1 MAYIKSA
8 YYGDEKQM
16 RNITKVLQDKILG
29 TTLEVDVNEKLIP
42 PFEVT
47 EKTSLTSQE
56 EKKIREAA
64 SAQCGGNDQQCIEAQ
79 EAKLRQDSLA
89 AKERALNSSANV
101 IKGRRL
107 TVNVVDEKGKLRRL
121 VVPDGQKFKLDQIS
135 FSDPQKGPLQVP
147 KWETVQNQ
155 FKLMGTLILATA
167 VYVFGIVATYT
178 VFMQEFNRKILFVV
192 PLVAISIFIP
202 FSGYVM
208 IFLYFVFNGAIKRYL
223 GEL

>member
-16 RNITKVLQDKILG
+16 RNITQVLQDKILG
-29 TTLEVDVNEKLIP
+29 TTLEVDVDEKLIP
-42 PFEVT
+42 PFDSTPKT
-47 EKTSLTSQE
+47 ELTSKE
-56 EKKIREAA
+56 EKSVREAA
-64 SAQCGGNDQQCIEAQ
+64 SIQCGGNDQECIAAKEAQ
-79 EAKLRQDSLA
+79 LRQEALA
-89 AKERALNSSANV
+89 AKERASNSSANV

-107 TVNVVDEKGKLRRL
+107 TVNLVDEDGKLRRL
-121 VVPDGQKFKLDQIS
+121 VVPDGQKFRLDQIS
-135 FSDPQKGPLQVP
+135 FSDPRKGPLQVP

-155 FKLMGTLILATA
+155 FKLMGTLILTTA

-178 VFMQEFNRKILFVV
+178 VFMKEFEKKILFVI

-208 IFLYFVFNGAIKRYL
+208 IFLYFLLNGALKRYL
-223 GEL
+223 GEV